1 MKMKTWMFVFL
12 TVVLTL
18 PLTLTACGAGDSAG
32 SDASPEGVWTLQTL
46 NGAPLL
52 AGSTINVT
60 FEEGKITG
68 YSGCNSYG
76 GTYTAKGAALQ
87 LGEIAMTL
95 MACLEDGVME
105 QEQAYMAAL
114 SAVAKV
120 RMDYDRLELLDAS
133 GATLLAYVRQ
143 EAFTGDPAALVGT
156 EWQLLTFD
164 GSPLD
169 ATLPFTLAFTEDRYS
184 GLAGCRHFEG
194 DYQAGDG
201 EIGFPMMTMVEETC
215 PNANDAYW
223 GLEGRFMD
231 ALSWARH
238 WRIADG
244 QLQIRTVRGEVLVFA
259 PYTPLPEVSLEG
271 TAWSLTAFIA
281 GETTTPL
288 LADTEITLTFEAG
301 QASGSAGCNRYFA
314 SYTLERGVLRFGA
327 VGMTKMFCVTPEGAM
342 DQEARYADILSAV
355 TLFEWDANQLT
366 LRTADGRGLVFAA
379 QR

>member
-1 MKMKTWMFVFL
+1 MKIKIWLFVYL
-12 TVVLTL
+12 AVA
-18 PLTLTACGAGDSAG
+18 LTLTACTVGGSTVSA
-32 SDASPEGVWTLQTL
+32 ASPEGEWTLLTL

-52 AGSTINVT
+52 AGSTINVA
-60 FEEGKITG
+60 FAEGKITG

-76 GTYTAKGAALQ
+76 GAYTVKGDTLQ

-95 MACLEDGVME
+95 MACVEDGVMD
-105 QEQAYMAAL
+105 QEQAYMKAL
-114 SAVAKV
+114 SNVAEF
-120 RMDYDRLELLDAS
+120 RLNHDRLELSDTS
-133 GATLLAYVRQ
+133 GAALLVYSRV
-143 EAFTGDPAALVGT
+143 EPFTGDPTALVGT
-156 EWQLLTFD
+156 EWHLLTFD

-169 ATLPFTLAFTEDRYS
+169 ETLPFTLAFTANRYS

-215 PNANDAYW
+215 PNADDAYW
-223 GLEGRFMD
+223 GLEGRFTD

-259 PYTPLPEVSLEG
+259 PYTPMPEVSLAG
-271 TAWSLTAFIA
+271 TAWSLTAFIE
-281 GETTTPL
+281 GETTTAL
-288 LADTEITLTFEAG
+288 LADTEITLTFEDG
-301 QASGSAGCNRYFA
+301 QVSGSAGCNRYFA
-314 SYTLERGVLRFGA
+314 SYTLERGALRFGA
-327 VGMTKMFCVTPEGAM
+327 VGMTKMYCMTPEVAM
-342 DQEARYADILSAV
+342 DQEARYGDILLAV

-366 LRTADGRGLVFAA
+366 LRTADGRGLMFAA

>member
-1 MKMKTWMFVFL
+1 MKMKTWILVFL
-12 TVVLTL
+12 AVA
-18 PLTLTACGAGDSAG
+18 LTLTACGAERTAVGA
-32 SDASPEGVWTLQTL
+32 ASLEGEWTLLTL

-76 GTYTAKGAALQ
+76 GTYTVKGAALQ
-87 LGEIAMTL
+87 LGEMAMTA
-95 MACLEDGVME
+95 MDCLEDGVME
-105 QEQAYMAAL
+105 QEQTYMAAL
-114 SAVAKV
+114 LAVAKV
-120 RMDYDRLELLDAS
+120 RLDHDRLELLDAS

-143 EAFTGDPAALVGT
+143 EAFTGDPAALGGT

-169 ATLPFTLAFTEDRYS
+169 ETLPFTLAFTEDRYS

-201 EIGFPMMTMVEETC
+201 EIGFPMMAMIEETC
-215 PNANDAYW
+215 PHADDVYW
-223 GLEGRFMD
+223 GLEGRFTD

-259 PYTPLPEVSLEG
+259 PYTPLPEVSLAG
-271 TAWSLTAFIA
+271 TTWSLTAFIA
-281 GETTTPL
+281 GETTIPL

-301 QASGSAGCNRYFA
+301 QASGSAGCNNYFA
-314 SYTLERGVLRFGA
+314 PYTLERGVLRFGA

-342 DQEARYADILSAV
+342 DQEARYADILSAA